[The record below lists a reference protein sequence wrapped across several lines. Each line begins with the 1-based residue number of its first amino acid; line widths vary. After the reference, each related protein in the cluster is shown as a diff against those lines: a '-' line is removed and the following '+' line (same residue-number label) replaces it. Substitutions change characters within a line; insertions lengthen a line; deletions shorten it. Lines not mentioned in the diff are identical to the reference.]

1 MLDSRFYISSKPLS
15 LGELIAPL
23 EAQLADDKFSDE
35 MIESVADLATS
46 QPKQIAYL
54 ENKRHKAKLTT
65 AKATACFVPEAL
77 AALVSEQRIIPIIS
91 KFPRAHFSRVISQ
104 IVRERTRTSESGL
117 DDITPSAKVHST
129 AIIGPGSWIG
139 QNVEIAP
146 YAIIGPGV
154 KIGASSFIGA
164 HSHIQCAV
172 IGEHCHIKAHAVI
185 GGSGFGVTNDENG
198 ILNIPHIGRVLI
210 GDRVSIGSQSCV
222 DRGQLG
228 DTILGDD
235 VKVDNLVQIAHNVA
249 IGAGTVIAG
258 HVGISGSVAVGRGVQ
273 LGGNVGLAD
282 HITVGDGASIAA
294 RSGVMHDVPA
304 GEVWSG
310 IPALP
315 IREHMRIVSATRRLA
330 KKPKKES

>member
-1 MLDSRFYISSKPLS
+1 MLDSRFYIPSDPIS

-23 EAQLADDKFSDE
+23 EAQIADEKFSDE
-35 MIESVADLATS
+35 MIGAVAELAAS
-46 QPKQIAYL
+46 QPGQISYL
-54 ENKRHKAKLTT
+54 ENKRHKDKLST

-77 AALVSEQRIIPIIS
+77 ASLVSAQHIVPIIS
-91 KFPRAHFSRVISQ
+91 KSPRAHFARVAARL
-104 IVRERTRTSESGL
+104 VRPRIFTRESGAPE
-117 DDITPSAKVHST
+117 IAPSAKVHST
-129 AIIGPGSWIG
+129 AIIGAQAQIG
-139 QNVEIAP
+139 EDVEIGP
-146 YAIIGPGV
+146 YAIIGLGV

-164 HSHIQCAV
+164 HSHIECAI
-172 IGEHCHIKAHAVI
+172 IGEGCKIKPHAVI
-185 GGSGFGVTNDENG
+185 GGAGFGVARDENG
-198 ILNIPHIGRVLI
+198 ILDIPHFGRVII

-235 VKVDNLVQIAHNVA
+235 VKVDNLVQIAHNCT
-249 IGAGTVIAG
+249 IGTGTVMAG
-258 HVGISGSVAVGRGVQ
+258 HVGISGSVKVGRGVQ

-294 RSGVMHDVPA
+294 RAGVMHDVPA

-315 IREHMRIVSATRRLA
+315 IREHMRMVSATRRLA